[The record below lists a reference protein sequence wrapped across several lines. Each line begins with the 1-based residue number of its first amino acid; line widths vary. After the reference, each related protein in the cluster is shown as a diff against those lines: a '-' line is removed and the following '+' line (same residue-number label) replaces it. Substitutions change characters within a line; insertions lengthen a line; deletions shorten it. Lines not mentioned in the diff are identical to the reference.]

1 MTSVSRSSAGS
12 HPRCE
17 RVDEPLGMLADLHR
31 VEADDLHRE
40 FVEHL
45 IEDCNASLPVK
56 LPALIDGGTPD
67 KLSSEFG
74 NAVLAVFDFGEEFPQ
89 AKRTRLRA
97 VGQSVTAVIGE
108 KLSPC
113 LHIMFTARQSS
124 GRAFLFLVTLQS
136 SLGPSDKGGKFAES
150 AAASGFGWW

>member
-1 MTSVSRSSAGS
+1 M
-12 HPRCE
+12 
-17 RVDEPLGMLADLHR
+17 LGCLADLDR
-31 VEADDLHRE
+31 RQTDDLDGEIVAH
-40 FVEHL
+40 FIQHVG
-45 IEDCNASLPVK
+45 ASLGVK
-56 LPALIDGGTPD
+56 LPALIDGAPAD
-67 KLSSEFG
+67 ELFSQLG

-150 AAASGFGWW
+150 AAGGWLGWW

>member
-1 MTSVSRSSAGS
+1 MI
-12 HPRCE
+12 
-17 RVDEPLGMLADLHR
+17 DEMLGTLADLHR
-31 VEADDLHRE
+31 VEADDLHGE

-45 IEDCNASLPVK
+45 IEDRNASLPVK
-56 LPALIDGGTPD
+56 LPALIDGAPAD
-67 KLSSEFG
+67 ELFSQLG

>member
-1 MTSVSRSSAGS
+1 MI
-12 HPRCE
+12 
-17 RVDEPLGMLADLHR
+17 DENLGTLADLNR
-31 VEADDLHRE
+31 IEADDLIGKPIRH
-40 FVEHL
+40 FIQHG
-45 IEDCNASLPVK
+45 NASLGVK
-56 LPALIDGGTPD
+56 LPALIDGAPAD
-67 KLSSEFG
+67 ELFSQLG

-136 SLGPSDKGGKFAES
+136 SLGPSDKGGKFAEG
-150 AAASGFGWW
+150 AAVSGFGWW

>member
-1 MTSVSRSSAGS
+1 LFSQ
-12 HPRCE
+12 
-17 RVDEPLGMLADLHR
+17 L
-31 VEADDLHRE
+31 
-40 FVEHL
+40 
-45 IEDCNASLPVK
+45 
-56 LPALIDGGTPD
+56 
-67 KLSSEFG
+67 G

-136 SLGPSDKGGKFAES
+136 SLGPSDKGGKFAEG
-150 AAASGFGWW
+150 AAVSGFGWW

>member
-1 MTSVSRSSAGS
+1 
-12 HPRCE
+12 
-17 RVDEPLGMLADLHR
+17 MLADLHR

-45 IEDCNASLPVK
+45 IQDRNASLPVK
-56 LPALIDGGTPD
+56 LPSLIHGAPADELFSKHGG
-67 KLSSEFG
+67 
-74 NAVLAVFDFGEEFPQ
+74 AVFDVFDLGEQLSSFQ
-89 AKRTRLRA
+89 RAKLCG
-97 VGQSVTAVIGE
+97 VGQSIAAVIGE

-136 SLGPSDKGGKFAES
+136 SLGPADKGGKFAES
-150 AAASGFGWW
+150 AAASGLGWW

>member
-1 MTSVSRSSAGS
+1 
-12 HPRCE
+12 
-17 RVDEPLGMLADLHR
+17 MLADLHR

-56 LPALIDGGTPD
+56 LPALIDGGTAD
-67 KLSSEFG
+67 ELFSQLG
-74 NAVLAVFDFGEEFPQ
+74 NLMLAVFNFGGELPQ

-136 SLGPSDKGGKFAES
+136 SLGPSDKGCEFADRS
-150 AAASGFGWW
+150 AGGWLGWW